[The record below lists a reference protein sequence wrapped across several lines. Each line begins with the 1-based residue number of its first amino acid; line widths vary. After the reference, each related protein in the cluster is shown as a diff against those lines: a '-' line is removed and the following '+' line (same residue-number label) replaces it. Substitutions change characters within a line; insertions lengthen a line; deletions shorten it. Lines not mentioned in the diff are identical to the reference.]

1 MKRKLLVLLIS
12 GMLLTSC
19 AQDKAPEQTT
29 PPQKTSQETT
39 SPSAPQGTPE
49 TAQPTNMPKWSF
61 TGKVVETLDAG
72 GYTYVLADNGTE
84 QKWVAIMK
92 TNLAKGEEVT
102 FADGLLMRNFE
113 SKSLNRTFDEIV
125 FSSGAI
131 GKTPQPAAPAAPAPQ
146 VVTPP
151 GGTSVD
157 PFEKAVQSEG
167 GSAPMANMPG
177 AMAGMPG
184 AMGGGKPIVPFENIK
199 VERATGEN
207 AATVGELYNQSADFN
222 GKKILLR
229 GKVVKVSKNI
239 MGKNWIHLQDGTG
252 DAAKNTHDLVV
263 TSQDA
268 PNVGDIVT
276 ISGTVQTNKDFGS
289 GYMYDILVEETTFT
303 Q

>member
-1 MKRKLLVLLIS
+1 MKRKLFVLLIS
-12 GMLLTSC
+12 GMLLTGC
-19 AQDKAPEQTT
+19 GQDKAPEQTT

-61 TGKVVETLDAG
+61 AGKVVETIDAG

-92 TNLAKGEEVT
+92 TDLAKGEEVT
-102 FADGLLMRNFE
+102 FSDGLLMRNFE

-131 GKTPQPAAPAAPAPQ
+131 GKTPQPPAPAAPAPQ
-146 VVTPP
+146 MTTPP
-151 GGTSVD
+151 GGTSAAD
-157 PFEKAVQSEG
+157 SFEKAVQSEG
-167 GSAPMANMPG
+167 GSAPMA
-177 AMAGMPG
+177 GMPG
-184 AMGGGKPIVPFENIK
+184 SMGGGGKPIVPFENIK

-207 AATVGELYNQSADFN
+207 AATVGELYGKSADFN
-222 GKKILLR
+222 GKKIQLR

-252 DAAKNTHDLVV
+252 DAEKNTHDLVA

-268 PNVGDIVT
+268 PNVGDTIT
-276 ISGTVQTNKDFGS
+276 ISGTVQTEKDFGS
-289 GYMYDILVEETTFT
+289 GYKYDIIVEEATIT

>member
-1 MKRKLLVLLIS
+1 MKRKLFVLLIS
-12 GMLLTSC
+12 GMFLTGC
-19 AQDKAPEQTT
+19 GQDKATEQTT

-39 SPSAPQGTPE
+39 SPAAPQGTPE
-49 TAQPTNMPKWSF
+49 TAQPTSMPNWSF
-61 TGKVVETLDAG
+61 TGKVVETIDAG

-92 TNLAKGEEVT
+92 TDLAKGEEVT

-125 FSSGAI
+125 FSSGAV
-131 GKTPQPAAPAAPAPQ
+131 GKTPQPPAPAALAPKMT
-146 VVTPP
+146 TPP
-151 GGTSVD
+151 GGTSAET
-157 PFEKAVQSEG
+157 FEKAVQSEG
-167 GSAPMANMPG
+167 GSAPMA
-177 AMAGMPG
+177 GMPG
-184 AMGGGKPIVPFENIK
+184 GMGSGKPVVPFENIK

-207 AATVGELYNQSADFN
+207 AATVGELYDKSADYN

-252 DAAKNTHDLVV
+252 DAAKNTHDMVA

-268 PNVGDIVT
+268 PNIGDTVT
-276 ISGTVQTNKDFGS
+276 ITGTVQTEKDFGS
-289 GYMYDILVEETTFT
+289 GYKYDIIVEEATIT